1 MAKARARSKP
11 AAPRRLPRRRHAL
24 PPAEVERD
32 QRERLL
38 AAVPGV
44 VAKHGYEAMSV
55 ADIVKAAAV
64 SRNAFHKSF
73 SDKQDCFATAHEAG
87 HERLFD
93 VLATPCEAGATAE
106 ERVERALGAALG
118 ALAAEP
124 DVARPLFV
132 AAPSEGGVARALGAA
147 LGALAAEPDVAR
159 LLFVEAPS
167 AGEEI
172 ALRYHEWLGRYGTLL
187 RAAAP
192 ELPPQSIP
200 APEVEG
206 VIVGGI
212 ASRIASEVLNGRAAQ
227 LPDLTAPFVEYVL
240 AFYRLGEPGPK
251 EGKLVSFEQG
261 EEPASEA
268 YEEAQRRQ
276 ASA

>member
-11 AAPRRLPRRRHAL
+11 TAPRRLPRGRHAL
-24 PPAEVERD
+24 TPDEVERD
-32 QRERLL
+32 QRERLI

-44 VAKHGYEAMSV
+44 VAECGYEAMSV

-64 SRNAFHKSF
+64 SRNAFYKNF
-73 SDKQDCFATAHEAG
+73 GDKGECFAAAHERG

-93 VLATPCEAGATAE
+93 VLATPCEPGATIEA
-106 ERVERALGAALG
+106 RVERALGAGLTVLASDTAL
-118 ALAAEP
+118 
-124 DVARPLFV
+124 
-132 AAPSEGGVARALGAA
+132 
-147 LGALAAEPDVAR
+147 AR

-167 AGEEI
+167 AGEES
-172 ALRYHEWLGRYGTLL
+172 ALRYHEWLARYGTLL
-187 RAAAP
+187 RFAAP
-192 ELPPQSIP
+192 ELPPQAIP

-212 ASRIASEVLNGRAAQ
+212 ASRIASEILNGRAAQ
-227 LPDLTAPFVEYVL
+227 LDDLAAPFVEYIL

-251 EGKLVSFEQG
+251 EGKLVSFEQAEDPAEAL
-261 EEPASEA
+261 EE
-268 YEEAQRRQ
+268 QHRQ

>member
-1 MAKARARSKP
+1 MAKARARSKS
-11 AAPRRLPRRRHAL
+11 ASPRRLPRGRHAL
-24 PPAEVERD
+24 APEEVVRD
-32 QRERLL
+32 QRQRLL

-44 VAKHGYEAMSV
+44 VAERGYEAMSV

-64 SRNAFHKSF
+64 SRNAFYKSF
-73 SDKQDCFATAHEAG
+73 RDKQDCFATAHEQG

-93 VLATPCEAGATAE
+93 VLALPCEEGATIE
-106 ERVERALGAALG
+106 QRVDGAMGRALDALTS
-118 ALAAEP
+118 EP
-124 DVARPLFV
+124 
-132 AAPSEGGVARALGAA
+132 E
-147 LGALAAEPDVAR
+147 VAR

-187 RAAAP
+187 RSAAP
-192 ELPPQSIP
+192 GMPPQSSP

-212 ASRIASEVLNGRAAQ
+212 ASRIASEVLQGRATR
-227 LPDLTAPFVEYVL
+227 LRDLTAPLTEYVL
-240 AFYRLGEPGPK
+240 AFYRLGEPDPR
-251 EGKLVSFEQG
+251 EGKVIAFEQG
-261 EEPASEA
+261 PESDALDV
-268 YEEAQRRQ
+268 RRGQ

>member
-1 MAKARARSKP
+1 MAKARARPKS
-11 AAPRRLPRRRHAL
+11 AAPRRLPRGRHAL
-24 PPAEVERD
+24 APDEVLRD

-44 VAKHGYEAMSV
+44 VAEHGYEAMSV

-64 SRNAFHKSF
+64 SRNAFYKNF
-73 SDKQDCFATAHEAG
+73 SDKQECFATAHDAG

-93 VLATPCEAGATAE
+93 VLVQPCEEAATIE
-106 ERVERALGAALG
+106 ERVERSLATGLD
-118 ALAAEP
+118 ALA
-124 DVARPLFV
+124 
-132 AAPSEGGVARALGAA
+132 S
-147 LGALAAEPDVAR
+147 EPDVAR

-172 ALRYHEWLGRYGTLL
+172 ALRYHGWLQRYGTLL
-187 RAAAP
+187 RSAAP
-192 ELPPQSIP
+192 DMPPQSIP

-212 ASRIASEVLNGRAAQ
+212 ASRVASEVLHGRAAK
-227 LPDLTAPFVEYVL
+227 LRELTAPLVEYVL
-240 AFYRLGEPGPK
+240 TFFRLSEPGPK
-251 EGKLVSFEQG
+251 EGKLVTFEREQPSAQ
-261 EEPASEA
+261 EPVEA
-268 YEEAQRRQ
+268 ERKQ

>member
-1 MAKARARSKP
+1 MAKARARPKS
-11 AAPRRLPRRRHAL
+11 ATPRRLPRGRHAL
-24 PPAEVERD
+24 APDEVLRD
-32 QRERLL
+32 QRERLI

-64 SRNAFHKSF
+64 SRNAFYKNF
-73 SDKQDCFATAHEAG
+73 SDKQDCFATAHDVG
-87 HERLFD
+87 HERLFE
-93 VLATPCEAGATAE
+93 VLVQSCEAEATIE
-106 ERVERALGAALG
+106 ERVERSLAAGLD
-118 ALAAEP
+118 ALA
-124 DVARPLFV
+124 
-132 AAPSEGGVARALGAA
+132 S
-147 LGALAAEPDVAR
+147 EPDVAR

-172 ALRYHEWLGRYGTLL
+172 ALRYHEWLQRYGTLL
-187 RAAAP
+187 RVAAP
-192 ELPPQSIP
+192 DMPPESIP

-212 ASRIASEVLNGRAAQ
+212 ASRVASEVLHGRAAK
-227 LPDLTAPFVEYVL
+227 LRELTAPLVEYVL

-251 EGKLVSFEQG
+251 EGKLVAFEAEHG
-261 EEPASEA
+261 RASEPL
-268 YEEAQRRQ
+268 EAQRKR